1 MIRINIIIAIAVAA
15 VTYGLLA
22 YMNRPEVEPA
32 WPDRIQGF
40 SFSPMRAEHD
50 PTVGIVPTVEE
61 IEQDIA
67 LLADKTYSIRT
78 YTVDGPM
85 AHVPALAKK
94 YGLNV
99 ALGAWLDTRLEQNQ
113 IAVEDVIK
121 IADKHRGNVVRVIV
135 GNEVIHRGNL
145 SVEQLGEHLNHVRAE
160 LGMPVGTAETLDV
173 WENHPEL
180 AQYVDYIAVHM
191 LPYWNGKDVDNA
203 VDFVVEKI
211 DLLKKMYPDK
221 PIIIGEVGWP
231 SNART
236 KQSAVAS
243 VSNEAKFLRRFLH
256 RAAQE
261 EYIYYVMEAFDQP
274 WKRKTE
280 GSVGAYWGV
289 YDVER
294 NAKFEFVKPIV
305 GLPQWQ
311 TLAVIS
317 VLLAAII
324 FTILLTD
331 SITLNRRGRIFLAMI
346 AYLLTTVVVWIAY
359 DYSRQYMTISAVIVG
374 IFLMLG
380 MLGVIMV
387 LLIEAHEWAET
398 LWVRGRRRK
407 LIPMTV
413 DEDQLP
419 MVSIHVPAYNEP
431 PDMLIDTLNSLANLN
446 YPHYEVIVIDNNTKD
461 EAVWKP
467 VEQHCK
473 KLGGKFRFF
482 HQSPLAGFKA
492 GALNF
497 ALSQTSPDATIIA
510 VIDSDYC
517 VEPTWLRD
525 LVPQFSQEHI
535 AIVQAPQDY
544 RDLNDNAFKAMCF
557 AEYRGFFHIGMI
569 TRNERNAIIQ
579 HGTMTMVR
587 RTCLEEVGGWGEHTI
602 TEDAQ
607 LGFMVFAAGY
617 QAVYTSRSYG
627 KGLMP
632 NSFIDYKNQR
642 FRWTY
647 GAMQI
652 LRHHSRELLGL
663 AKSKLTTGQRYHF
676 IAGWL
681 PWIADGINLIFNF
694 AAITWSLALITMP
707 DTVDPPL
714 VVFSILPLSL
724 FTFKIAKVAYLYHG
738 VQIVGSIRETIAAAL
753 AGLALSHTIAKA
765 MWLGV
770 FTDGRPFVRTPKQEK
785 SAALIQAIAAA
796 SEEVLIM
803 LALWFAAIAI
813 YITLPVDTWD
823 MILWVMV
830 LLVQSLPYFSAFCL
844 SVISAFPK
852 SLSYQTRADIHS
864 NKTAG
869 MDSSTALPHDTKHT

>member
-22 YMNRPEVEPA
+22 YMNRPEIEPA
-32 WPDRIQGF
+32 WPERVMGF

-50 PTVGIVPTVEE
+50 PTVFKVPTVEE

-67 LLADKTYSIRT
+67 LLAGKTYAIRT

-85 AHVPALAKK
+85 AHVPELAKK
-94 YGLNV
+94 YNLNV
-99 ALGAWLDTRLEQNQ
+99 ALGAWIDKRLEQNQ
-113 IAVEDVIK
+113 KAVEDVIK
-121 IADKHRGNVVRVIV
+121 IADKNRSNVVRVIV
-135 GNEVIHRGNL
+135 GNETILRDEV
-145 SVEQLGEHLNHVRAE
+145 SVEQLGKYLNHVRAE
-160 LGMPVGTAETLDV
+160 LGMPVGTAETWDV
-173 WENHPEL
+173 WVKNPEL
-180 AQYVDYIAVHM
+180 AQYVDFIAIHL
-191 LPYWNGKDVDNA
+191 LPYWEGVDVDVA
-203 VDFVVEKI
+203 VRFAVEKM
-211 DLLKKMYPDK
+211 DLLKKMFPDK

-231 SNART
+231 SNGRT
-236 KQSAVAS
+236 KQSAVAD
-243 VSNEAKFLRRFLH
+243 VATEAKFLRRFLH
-256 RAAQE
+256 KAGQE
-261 EYIYYVMEAFDQP
+261 GYIYYIMEAFDQP
-274 WKRKTE
+274 WKRKLE

-331 SITLNRRGRIFLAMI
+331 SVSLNRRGRIFLAMI

-359 DYSRQYMTISAVIVG
+359 DYSRQYMTVGAVIVG

-398 LWVRGRRRK
+398 LWVRGRRRE
-407 LIPMTV
+407 LIPLTL
-413 DEDQLP
+413 DDDQLP

-446 YPHYEVIVIDNNTKD
+446 YPRYEVIVIDNNTKD
-461 EAVWKP
+461 EAVWRP
-467 VEQHCK
+467 VEQHCNT
-473 KLGGKFRFF
+473 LGDKFRFF
-482 HQSPLAGFKA
+482 HKSPLAGFKA

-497 ALSQTSPDATIIA
+497 ALAQTSPQATVVA

-557 AEYRGFFHIGMI
+557 AEYRGFFHIGMV

-587 RTCLEEVGGWGEHTI
+587 RASLEEVGGWGEKTI

-607 LGFMVFAAGY
+607 LGFMIFSAGY
-617 QAVYTSRSYG
+617 QAVYTSKSYG

-632 NSFIDYKNQR
+632 DSFLDYKNQR
-642 FRWTY
+642 FRWAY

-652 LRHHSRELLGL
+652 LRYHAREILGL
-663 AKSKLTTGQRYHF
+663 DKSKLTTGQRYHF
-676 IAGWL
+676 VAGWL

-694 AAITWSLALITMP
+694 AAIAWSIALVSMP
-707 DTVDPPL
+707 KTIDPPL
-714 VVFSILPLSL
+714 VIFSVLPLAL
-724 FTFKIAKVAYLYHG
+724 FTFKIAKVIYLYHG
-738 VQIVGSIRETIAAAL
+738 VQIVGSIKETVAAAL
-753 AGLALSHTIAKA
+753 AGLSLSHTIAKA
-765 MWLGV
+765 MWSGL
-770 FTDGRPFVRTPKQEK
+770 FTDGRPFVRTPKREK
-785 SAALIQAIAAA
+785 SAALVQAVAAA
-796 SEEVLIM
+796 SEETLIM
-803 LALWFAAIAI
+803 VALWLSAAAI
-813 YITLPVDTWD
+813 YIILPVDTWD
-823 MILWVMV
+823 IILWVTV

-844 SVISAFPK
+844 SVISAFPNSMFYQNQRNISSSGSTGLK
-852 SLSYQTRADIHS
+852 STD
-864 NKTAG
+864 
-869 MDSSTALPHDTKHT
+869 ALPPEA